1 VNKGLKK
8 ITVNLP
14 EDVLENVMRITQSGI
29 TDTLIQGLKEL
40 EKKSKR
46 SALRKLKGKI
56 RFQLNLNETRR

>member
-1 VNKGLKK
+1 MNKGLKK